1 MKSDLNFYLDI
12 RSIKHGFK
20 NTAGSFELDERLC
33 EIENQIEQD
42 NRRKRDLQ
50 ATYWKK
56 EGKRRPSMQFDIAK
70 IQSMVEQKISWEKI
84 ADAFGVSDHCMRGFA
99 KKNGIYVTIS
109 SGARRKI
116 HIESGKLKALID
128 QGLTWQEIGK
138 KLSVSKQLV
147 ISRAIELGLS
157 KQTKRFFIDTEK
169 LKGLVEQGLSWI
181 KIGRLLGVSD
191 YTAHRRASELGF
203 IKQYTKRKKS
213 DADQLK
219 ILVEQGLNWME
230 IGKVLGVSH
239 VSARERAN
247 RLGIFKQDNRRKTS
261 E

>member
-1 MKSDLNFYLDI
+1 MKTDLNFYLDI
-12 RSIKHGFK
+12 RSVKHGFK

-33 EIENQIEQD
+33 EIEDQIEQD
-42 NRRKRDLQ
+42 RKRKLDLQ

-70 IQSMVEQKISWEKI
+70 IQSMIEQKIIWVKI
-84 ADAFGVSDHCMRGFA
+84 ADAFGVSDHCMRQFA
-99 KKNGIYVTIS
+99 KRNGIYVAIS
-109 SGARRKI
+109 DRARKKKYLNI
-116 HIESGKLKALID
+116 DELKALID
-128 QGLTWQEIGK
+128 KGLTWQEIGK
-138 KLSVSKQLV
+138 KLNVSKQLV
-147 ISRAIELGLS
+147 ILRAIELGLS

-169 LKGLVEQGLSWI
+169 LKTLVEQGLSWI

-191 YTAHRRASELGF
+191 YTAHRRAAELGF

-219 ILVEQGLNWME
+219 SLVEQGLNWTE
-230 IGKVLGVSH
+230 IGKSLGVSH

-247 RLGIFKQDNRRKTS
+247 RLGIFKRDNRIKTN